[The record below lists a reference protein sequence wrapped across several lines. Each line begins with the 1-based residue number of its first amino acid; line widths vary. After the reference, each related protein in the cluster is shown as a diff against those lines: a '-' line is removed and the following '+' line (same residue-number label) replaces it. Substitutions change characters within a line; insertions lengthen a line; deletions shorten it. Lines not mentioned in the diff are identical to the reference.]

1 MDNRHYRVIGYDAED
16 SHLFVVDIDAPAR
29 GIAEMMVLAQLRCN
43 GETSDLVDKAARLV
57 TRRA

>member
-1 MDNRHYRVIGYDAED
+1 MIGYDAED
-16 SHLFVVDIDAPAR
+16 GHLFVVDIDAPVR